1 MTNKIIFCDNLAA
14 TFVSHRIPLVEF
26 ARAGGWDSIA
36 AVPLPHDEI
45 TARGITCVP
54 VKLARKGL
62 NPLTELLTLV
72 QLITLFRCWSPA
84 VVHLRTPKMWI
95 YGGIAAR
102 LAGVPG
108 VVSHITGIGSAMS
121 GRTWRS
127 RAARIALTVLAPL
140 CFGHPRQRVIAQN
153 RDDAAVLLRLRCPRR
168 KLRLIRGSGVDC
180 VALQPSPE
188 PSGLPLV
195 VLPARM
201 LADKGVREFI
211 AAAGTLRQ
219 RGVALRCAL
228 VGACDPGNPSAISE
242 AELRQAH
249 DTGVVEWW
257 GYQKD
262 MAGVLA
268 QAHVVCLPSYY
279 GEGLP
284 KSLLEAMACGRAVV
298 TCNSPGCREPVIPEV
313 TGLLVPPRDAVALA
327 DALERLIRDP
337 ALRQRMGA
345 AGRAHCEAHFDLP
358 RILELTYGAI
368 AAVGP
373 QGAAE

>member
-1 MTNKIIFCDNLAA
+1 VALP
-14 TFVSHRIPLVEF
+14 VSEKFPIGSGIQCV
-26 ARAGGWDSIA
+26 S
-36 AVPLPHDEI
+36 LP
-45 TARGITCVP
+45 VS
-54 VKLARKGL
+54 RKGL
-62 NPLTELLTLV
+62 NPLVECLLFLRFIIIFRTL
-72 QLITLFRCWSPA
+72 RPA

-188 PSGLPLV
+188 PYGLPLV

-211 AAAGTLRQ
+211 AAAGILRQ

-228 VGACDPGNPSAISE
+228 VGACDPGNPSAIPE
-242 AELRQAH
+242 EELRQAH

-345 AGRAHCEAHFDLP
+345 AGRAHCEAHFALP